1 MHCLKVERR
10 DFVFCWCSVMIARK
24 GFVLR
29 GMKVG
34 SVFGSSEGAFWAGIS
49 AARPCN
55 SGVIASRSKRLQ
67 VTDRHHIVSG
77 N

>member
-1 MHCLKVERR
+1 MV
-10 DFVFCWCSVMIARK
+10 ARK

-34 SVFGSSEGAFWAGIS
+34 SVFGRSEGAFWPGFLAAHPCS
-49 AARPCN
+49 A
-55 SGVIASRSKRLQ
+55 GVIASQSKCLQ
-67 VTDRHHIVSG
+67 VTDRHHIPSG